1 MLHYLML
8 HNFNDALDAVALFNV
23 TLFLLFDVALF
34 NVALIL
40 LHYLMLCYVNV
51 PLFDVAL

>member
-8 HNFNDALDAVALFNV
+8 HNFNNALDAVALFNV
-23 TLFLLFDVALF
+23 TLFLLFDVAIF

-51 PLFDVAL
+51 PLFDVVL

>member
-1 MLHYLML
+1 ML

-23 TLFLLFDVALF
+23 TLVLLFDVALF

-51 PLFDVAL
+51 PLFDIAL